1 MDRVVVIGGSGFMGS
16 HTADELSK
24 RGYKVTIFD
33 REKSAW
39 LREGQD
45 FVAGDMLDFDGLAK
59 TIEGAKY
66 LYHFG
71 GIADIGEARQRPFD
85 TINLNV
91 LGATIAIEAAVQGGI
106 ERFVYASTMYV
117 HSPYGSFYRASKQA
131 SEIIIE
137 SYSEKFEVDY
147 TLLRYGSLYGPRAQD
162 WNGLRKYVNQVIRS
176 GKLEYNGT
184 GKERREY
191 IHVLDAARLS
201 VDVLDNKHK
210 NQAITVTGQQILNSN
225 ELIDLIF
232 EITGAERNVV
242 FLDEETNN
250 DRSIPN

>member
-1 MDRVVVIGGSGFMGS
+1 
-16 HTADELSK
+16 
-24 RGYKVTIFD
+24 
-33 REKSAW
+33 
-39 LREGQD
+39 
-45 FVAGDMLDFDGLAK
+45 MLDFDGLAK

-71 GIADIGEARQRPFD
+71 GIADIGEAKAASFLD

-91 LGATIAIEAAVQGGI
+91 LGATIAIEAAVPRGI

-162 WNGLRKYVNQVIRS
+162 WNGLS
-176 GKLEYNGT
+176 T
-184 GKERREY
+184 
-191 IHVLDAARLS
+191 
-201 VDVLDNKHK
+201 
-210 NQAITVTGQQILNSN
+210 
-225 ELIDLIF
+225 LIK
-232 EITGAERNVV
+232 
-242 FLDEETNN
+242 
-250 DRSIPN
+250 